1 MDPATVLT
9 ILTYA
14 MIVLMIAGYA
24 SEFAS
29 IEVFSVVLIVAW
41 LALFA
46 AVPPLL
52 GINSPVTPDDLLAGF
67 ANPALITVLA
77 LLVVGQGLFHTD
89 ALAGPTAWLAGMR
102 GSIPPVVL
110 LLGAA
115 MLASAVVNDTPVVV
129 MVLPVLAVIASRRN
143 VGAASVLMA
152 LSFAAQLGGMTTLIG
167 TSTNL
172 LVAGVASESAGTHI
186 GFFDFTIPAAAMALV
201 GFVYVAFVMPRL
213 FANRGSAAGAA
224 GGSGRQFIAQIEV
237 REGDRLDGQT
247 TRLGLFPALGDM
259 TVRMVMRGRQRF
271 LPPFDDV
278 TLSPGDVLIVAATRT
293 VLTAALSAAD
303 TRPRRADEAPERR
316 RPARDMMVAEAV
328 VAPASRLIDRSAAH
342 VDLYHTT
349 SAVVL
354 GVERRGR
361 MGRTPLADIRLAA
374 GDVLLMSGD
383 SAAIEG
389 LRGHHDLI
397 LMDWSAAEVPQRRL
411 ASRALAI
418 FAAFV
423 VYAAT
428 GIGPVVAGA
437 LAAALAMVVGGC
449 LNVRQASRALDLRI
463 YLLVGASLAAATA
476 LAATGGAE
484 LIAEAA
490 VGLVAGQPAWV
501 ILSTLF
507 LLVSVLTNVLSNNAT
522 AVLFAPIAIGIATRT
537 GLDPLPFLV
546 AVMLGAS
553 CAFATPM
560 GYQTNLLVMGPGN
573 YRFRDFLLAGTPL
586 ILITW
591 IVFTIVAPWYYF

>member
-1 MDPATVLT
+1 MDPATILT

-14 MIVLMIAGYA
+14 MIAIMIVGYA
-24 SEFAS
+24 SERVS
-29 IEVFSVVLIVAW
+29 IEIYSVVLIVGW
-41 LALFA
+41 LDLFSA
-46 AVPPLL
+46 APPLL
-52 GINSPVTPDDLLAGF
+52 GFESPVTPDDLLAGF

-89 ALAGPTAWLAGMR
+89 ALAGPTAWLAGMK
-102 GSIPPVVL
+102 GSTTPVVL
-110 LLGAA
+110 LLAA
-115 MLASAVVNDTPVVV
+115 ALLASAVVNDTPVVV
-129 MVLPVLAVIASRRN
+129 MVLPVLAVMATRRN

-172 LVAGVASESAGTHI
+172 LVAGVAHESAGIDI
-186 GFFDFTIPAAAMALV
+186 GFFDFTVPAAAMALV

-213 FANRGSAAGAA
+213 FANRGGTGDAAR
-224 GGSGRQFIAQIEV
+224 SNGRQFIAQMEV
-237 REGDRLDGQT
+237 RSGDRLDGQT

-259 TVRMVMRGRQRF
+259 TVRMVMRGHQRF
-271 LPPFDDV
+271 LPPFDEL
-278 TLSPGDVLIVAATRT
+278 TLQDGDMLIVAATRT
-293 VLTAALSAAD
+293 ALTSALSAAD
-303 TRPRRADEAPERR
+303 TRPRGADEAPERK

-328 VAPASRLIDRSAAH
+328 VAPGSRLVDRSAAH
-342 VDLYHTT
+342 VDLYHDT

-361 MGRTPLADIRLAA
+361 MGRAPLASIRLAA

-383 SAAIEG
+383 STAIEG

-418 FAAFV
+418 FGAFV
-423 VYAAT
+423 VYAAA

-437 LAAALAMVVGGC
+437 LAAALAMVASGC

-463 YLLVGASLAAATA
+463 YLMVGASLAAATA
-476 LAATGGAE
+476 LTATGGAE
-484 LIAEAA
+484 LIADAA
-490 VGLVAGQPAWV
+490 VGLVADQPAWV

-507 LLVSVLTNVLSNNAT
+507 LLVSLLTNVLSNNAT

-537 GLDPLPFLV
+537 GHDPLPFLV

-573 YRFRDFLLAGTPL
+573 YRFRDFLVAGTPL